1 MCGIGGLYQR
11 RPAPDVSAKFVD
23 LALRHLARRG
33 PDASSTWR
41 RGETTLVHTRLSI
54 IDVGGGAQP
63 MEDDD
68 GVIVYNGEIYNFD
81 EVRDRAYNYRT
92 RSDTEVLLHGLHCEG
107 TAFLDRLDGMF
118 AFGYLDKRARKLVIA
133 RDRFGI
139 KPLYYVHNRNRF
151 AFASTMHPL
160 MPFSRKTI
168 NQDAFVEYYLL
179 RGARGEHTLFDDVH
193 ELTAGSYAVFDL
205 ATGDLEVKSW
215 KQEDARHAEEQPRR
229 GRSEA
234 ELLEELD
241 RTLHLAVRRHLV
253 SDVPVATLLSGGV
266 DSSLITAIA
275 AEYVPDL
282 AAFTIGFNDRRFDE
296 SPYAQAVARRYGMR
310 HFVKFCDD
318 KDFLALLEDWPAA
331 VDDPVADPSAL
342 MVYHVSQFARDCG
355 FKVVLTGEGA
365 DEFFGGYNQYF
376 RFQLARRLNAVG
388 RAVPFVGDIAAALF
402 PHRTR
407 HVHFLRQVTKAPV
420 FHGSSMIFEPHF
432 APEIFS
438 HEIPLSPTV
447 ATLRDALALDQRQRL
462 ADDLL
467 CSRDRATMHASV
479 EARVPF
485 VTRYVADFA
494 ASLDDEMLI
503 RGRAQK
509 YLLRKLA
516 QRYVPRE
523 CLERPK
529 VGFDLPL
536 AAWFRGKLRDLVMDT
551 LASTWQRDFFRP
563 GAIEKV
569 VDWHMSGKASFADK
583 IWAFVLLD
591 RNVRSMRA
599 IA

>member
-1 MCGIGGLYQR
+1 MCGIAGLYQR
-11 RPAPDVSAKFVD
+11 QPTPDIEARFVD
-23 LALRHLARRG
+23 LALHHLARRG
-33 PDASSTWR
+33 PDASRTWSGDR
-41 RGETTLVHTRLSI
+41 TTLVHTRLSI
-54 IDVGGGAQP
+54 IDVAGGAQP

-68 GVIVYNGEIYNFD
+68 GIIVFNGEIYNFA
-81 EVRDRAYNYRT
+81 EVRDRTYNYRS
-92 RSDTEVLLHGLHCEG
+92 RSDTEVLLHGLAREG
-107 TAFLDRLDGMF
+107 IAFLDRLDGMF
-118 AFGYLDKRARKLVIA
+118 AFGWLDKRRRKLVLA

-139 KPLYYVHNRNRF
+139 KPLYYVHGRDRF

-160 MPFSRKTI
+160 MLFSRKTI

-193 ELTAGSYAVFDL
+193 ELKAGSCAVFDL
-205 ATGDLEVKSW
+205 ATGTLEVRPW
-215 KQEDARHAEEQPRR
+215 KHSSADDVTSRGGSPRN
-229 GRSEA
+229 EA
-234 ELLEELD
+234 ALLEELD
-241 RTLHLAVRRHLV
+241 QTLHLAVRRHLV

-275 AEYVPDL
+275 AEYSPDL
-282 AAFTIGFNDRRFDE
+282 AAFSIGFQDRRFDE
-296 SPYAQAVARRYGMR
+296 SPYAQALARRYGLR
-310 HFVKFCDD
+310 HFVKFCDES
-318 KDFLALLEDWPAA
+318 DFLASLEGWPAA

-342 MVYHVSQFARDCG
+342 MVYQVSQFARDCG

-365 DEFFGGYNQYF
+365 DELFGGYNQYF

-388 RAVPFVGDIAAALF
+388 RAVPFVADLAAMLL

-407 HVHFLRQVTKAPV
+407 HVHFLRQIAKAPV
-420 FHGSSMIFEPHF
+420 FHGSSMIFEPHL
-432 APEIFS
+432 APEVFS
-438 HEIPLSPTV
+438 REIPVYPTV
-447 ATLRDALALDQRQRL
+447 QTLRGALALDQQQRL

-467 CSRDRATMHASV
+467 CIRDRATMHASI

-494 ASLDDEMLI
+494 ASLDEGMLI

-509 YLLRKLA
+509 YLLRRLA
-516 QRYVPRE
+516 RRYVPPE
-523 CLERPK
+523 CLDRPK

-536 AAWFRGKLRDLVMDT
+536 AAWFRGRLRELVLDT
-551 LASTWQRDFFRP
+551 VASTWQREFFRA

-569 VDWHMSGKASFADK
+569 VDWHMSGRANFADK